1 MYHCDCARPRTSTTS
16 YIFLHVPSVK
26 VLCRV
31 RHSVTQ
37 FAANLS
43 LDNDSWTVQECGCEA
58 RQTHCVPCVS
68 SPRAL
73 RRQTV
78 RHQPEHAL
86 TGSIFITTPAGPR
99 PDWIHTSRT
108 ASRLDPCTTPA
119 GPRPDWI
126 HVPHQL
132 ELVQT
137 GSIFTTTPAG
147 LRPDWIHI
155 HYNTSRTVSRLDP

>member
-1 MYHCDCARPRTSTTS
+1 MYHCDCARPRTSTSS
-16 YIFLHVPSVK
+16 YIFLHAPSVK

-58 RQTHCVPCVS
+58 RQTHCVPRVS

-126 HVPHQL
+126 H
-132 ELVQT
+132 
-137 GSIFTTTPAG
+137 
-147 LRPDWIHI
+147 I
-155 HYNTSRTVSRLDP
+155 HYHTSWTASRLDPYSLQHQPDCVQAGSMMHDDNRYAY

>member
-58 RQTHCVPCVS
+58 RQTHCVPRVS

-108 ASRLDPCTTPA
+108 VSRLDPCTITITA
-119 GPRPDWI
+119 MRIDMSTCKLTRGRCKVHWRRSGDLQ
-126 HVPHQL
+126 PH
-132 ELVQT
+132 
-137 GSIFTTTPAG
+137 
-147 LRPDWIHI
+147 R
-155 HYNTSRTVSRLDP
+155 NTSPDI